1 MKANPSATIKATQR
15 RASLRPLAMMRSVR
29 QSPRLGFGQL
39 SFLLPKRL
47 LSNVLLPVL
56 LLLTVPAH
64 ALESLFGSSAEPLQV
79 EEAFAPELLS
89 SSAND
94 ITVRFN
100 VADEYFLY
108 QKKFNFELDDPSVEL
123 QTPSYPPSI
132 VQEDEFFGKSHVHRG
147 QTDVTIPVAH
157 TGEAKSLE
165 LTVGYQGC
173 ADMGLCYPPTK
184 VQFNVDLPA
193 NNNSTNIAVAQADA
207 AQSDIAPAKTSI
219 NDLLKPKLDF
229 GGEEA
234 PLLSP
239 DVAFVPSILK
249 AADGEIEL
257 RWFIEP
263 GYYLYRDKI
272 NFTLADTNG
281 AEVASFD
288 VDRGI
293 MENDA
298 YFGNVEILREV
309 AGARIKLAQAQSLTT
324 ATLNIH
330 SQGCADIGVCFP
342 PQTTSLPIS
351 FTNSASN
358 AIGAIAKAGA
368 GDTGGGMSAIADTSS
383 AQANSNI
390 SAVTTVSNASG
401 NSTTANTTP
410 VSANTSS
417 SGTTVSNV
425 VEKPVSEQDKLTQL
439 LEAGNLGFIALA
451 FYGAGLLLAFT
462 ACMYPMIPILSSLIA
477 GQGTKLSTTKAFGLS
492 AVYVLS
498 MASVFAVVGVLVGLS
513 GFNIQPL
520 FQNPWV
526 LSAFAALFVLL
537 ALSMFGVFQLQ
548 MPSAIQTKVSE
559 LSNKQS
565 GGTWSGVALMG
576 MLSALI
582 VGPCV
587 TPPLVAALAYIANT
601 GDAAIGGIALFA
613 IGIGMG
619 TPLLLIGT
627 SLGRFLPK
635 AGGWMDTTQRVFGI
649 ILLIVAIYMLSRFLP
664 GNVIM
669 LMFAVLAIFTGVYF
683 GATDRLDNTS
693 RGIHRFGKSVG
704 LVSLVY
710 GFVLMVGALAG
721 GTSMLSPLQ
730 SLVGNSGG
738 NGVNGNAVAEHL
750 TFQRVKNEAELDSV
764 LANAKAQGRPVMFD
778 FYADWCISCKEM
790 EAFTFTDPR
799 VQEQLRDAVLIQADV
814 TENNDDD
821 KALLK
826 RFSLFGPPAIML
838 YDRSGTEL
846 TAGRVVGFMKA
857 DKFNTHLQ
865 AYLN

>member
-1 MKANPSATIKATQR
+1 MKAMLTAPSITALKPQSQR
-15 RASLRPLAMMRSVR
+15 SMAIVR
-29 QSPRLGFGQL
+29 FVL
-39 SFLLPKRL
+39 S
-47 LSNVLLPVL
+47 SL
-56 LLLTVPAH
+56 LLCSTLLAVSAQ
-64 ALESLFGSSAEPLQV
+64 ALESLFGSGPEPLQV
-79 EEAFAPELLS
+79 EQAFGPELLS
-89 SSAND
+89 SSGSN

-108 QKKFNFELDDPSVEL
+108 QKKFNFESSDPSVEL
-123 QTPSYPPSI
+123 MQPDYPASI
-132 VQEDEFFGKSHVHRG
+132 VQEDEFFGKSKVHRG
-147 QTDVTIPVAH
+147 QTDVTIPV
-157 TGEAKSLE
+157 TYKGDAKTLK

-184 VQFNVDLPA
+184 VQFDVNLPA
-193 NNNSTNIAVAQADA
+193 KLSADNTVADKAVAQVSPAK
-207 AQSDIAPAKTSI
+207 SDIAPPKVSI
-219 NDLLKPKLDF
+219 NDLLKPQLGF
-229 GGEEA
+229 GDDGVA

-239 DVAFVPSILK
+239 DLAFVPSILK
-249 AADGEIEL
+249 AADGVIEL

-272 NFTLADTNG
+272 NFTLVDADS

-288 VDRGI
+288 IDRGV
-293 MENDA
+293 MQNDA

-309 AGARIKLAQAQSLTT
+309 AGAKIELAQAQNLRN

-342 PQTTSLPIS
+342 PETTSLPVI
-351 FTNSASN
+351 FTNTASGV
-358 AIGAIAKAGA
+358 IGAVANV
-368 GDTGGGMSAIADTSS
+368 DTSVGSSGGGMSVITNTALSEPNT
-383 AQANSNI
+383 NI
-390 SAVTTVSNASG
+390 SAT
-401 NSTTANTTP
+401 
-410 VSANTSS
+410 
-417 SGTTVSNV
+417 TTVSNV
-425 VEKPVSEQDKLTQL
+425 GVSNVSVSNSETALPVSEQDKLTQL

-477 GQGTKLSTTKAFGLS
+477 GQGTNLSTTKAFSLS

-498 MASVFAVVGVLVGLS
+498 MASVFAVVGILVGLS

-537 ALSMFGVFQLQ
+537 ALSMFGLFQLQ

-559 LSNKQS
+559 MSNKQS

-587 TPPLVAALAYIANT
+587 TPPLVAALAYIAKT
-601 GDAAIGGIALFA
+601 GDAAIGGTALFA
-613 IGIGMG
+613 IGLGMG

-635 AGGWMDTTQRVFGI
+635 AGGWMDTTQRIFGI

-683 GATDRLDNTS
+683 GATDRLDSTS
-693 RGIHRFGKSVG
+693 RGIQRFGKSAG

-710 GFVLMVGALAG
+710 GFVLLVGALAG

-730 SLVGNSGG
+730 TLAGGSGG
-738 NGVNGNAVAEHL
+738 NGSSNAATEHL
-750 TFQRVKNEAELDSV
+750 TFQRVRNEAELDSV
-764 LANAKAQGRPVMFD
+764 LANAKAQNRPVLFD

-799 VQEQLRDAVLIQADV
+799 VQAQLSDAVLIQADV
-814 TENNDDD
+814 TKNNADD

-857 DKFNTHLQ
+857 DKFNDHLQ

>member
-1 MKANPSATIKATQR
+1 MKANLSATNKATQR
-15 RASLRPLAMMRSVR
+15 RASLRPRAMMTSVR
-29 QSPRLGFGQL
+29 QSTRLCFRQL
-39 SFLLPKRL
+39 SFRLPKML
-47 LSNVLLPVL
+47 LSNVLFPVL

-79 EEAFAPELLS
+79 QEAFAPELLS
-89 SSAND
+89 SSANG

-108 QKKFNFELDDPSVEL
+108 QKKFNFELNDASVEL

-132 VQEDEFFGKSHVHRG
+132 VQEDEFFGKSKVHRG
-147 QTDVTIPVAH
+147 QTDVTIPVAY

-193 NNNSTNIAVAQADA
+193 NDSSTNIAVAQADA
-207 AQSDIAPAKTSI
+207 TQSDIAPAKTSI

-229 GGEEA
+229 GSEEA

-272 NFTLADTNG
+272 NFTLADADG
-281 AEVASFD
+281 AEVTSFD

-309 AGARIKLAQAQSLTT
+309 AGASIKLAQAQGLTK

-368 GDTGGGMSAIADTSS
+368 GDTGGGMSAIVDTNS
-383 AQANSNI
+383 AQANANI
-390 SAVTTVSNASG
+390 SAVTTVANVSEGGANA
-401 NSTTANTTP
+401 TP
-410 VSANTSS
+410 VNANTSGS
-417 SGTTVSNV
+417 SNTSTNI
-425 VEKPVSEQDKLTQL
+425 VEKPVSEQDKLTRL

-477 GQGTKLSTTKAFGLS
+477 GQGTNLSTTKAFGLS

-537 ALSMFGVFQLQ
+537 ALSMFGLFQLQ

-730 SLVGNSGG
+730 SLVGNGGG
-738 NGVNGNAVAEHL
+738 NGVNGTAVAEHL
-750 TFQRVKNEAELDSV
+750 TFQRVKNETELDTV

-814 TENNDDD
+814 TENNEDD

-857 DKFNTHLQ
+857 DKFNSHLQ

>member
-1 MKANPSATIKATQR
+1 MKAMLTAPSITALKPQSQR
-15 RASLRPLAMMRSVR
+15 SMAIVR
-29 QSPRLGFGQL
+29 FVL
-39 SFLLPKRL
+39 S
-47 LSNVLLPVL
+47 SL
-56 LLLTVPAH
+56 LLCSTLLAGSAQ
-64 ALESLFGSSAEPLQV
+64 ALESLFGSGPEPLQV
-79 EEAFAPELLS
+79 EQAFGPELLS
-89 SSAND
+89 SSGSN

-108 QKKFNFELDDPSVEL
+108 QKKFNFESSDPSVEL
-123 QTPSYPPSI
+123 MQPDYPASI
-132 VQEDEFFGKSHVHRG
+132 VQEDEFFGKSKVHRG
-147 QTDVTIPVAH
+147 QTDVTIPV
-157 TGEAKSLE
+157 TYKGDAKTLK

-184 VQFNVDLPA
+184 VQFDVNLPA
-193 NNNSTNIAVAQADA
+193 KLSADNTVADIAVAQVSPAK
-207 AQSDIAPAKTSI
+207 SDIAPPKVSI
-219 NDLLKPKLDF
+219 NDLLKPQLGF
-229 GGEEA
+229 GDDGVA

-239 DVAFVPSILK
+239 DLAFVPSILK
-249 AADGEIEL
+249 AADGVIEL

-272 NFTLADTNG
+272 NFTLVDADS

-288 VDRGI
+288 IDRGV
-293 MENDA
+293 MQNDA

-309 AGARIKLAQAQSLTT
+309 AGAKIELAQAQNLRN

-342 PQTTSLPIS
+342 PETTSLPVI
-351 FTNSASN
+351 FTNTASGV
-358 AIGAIAKAGA
+358 IGAVANV
-368 GDTGGGMSAIADTSS
+368 DTGVGSSGSSGGGMSVITNTDLSEPNT
-383 AQANSNI
+383 NI
-390 SAVTTVSNASG
+390 SAT
-401 NSTTANTTP
+401 
-410 VSANTSS
+410 
-417 SGTTVSNV
+417 TTVSNV
-425 VEKPVSEQDKLTQL
+425 GVSNVSVSNSETALPVSEQDKLTQL

-477 GQGTKLSTTKAFGLS
+477 GQGTNLSTTKAFSLS

-498 MASVFAVVGVLVGLS
+498 MASVFAVVGILVGLS

-537 ALSMFGVFQLQ
+537 ALSMFGLFQLQ

-559 LSNKQS
+559 MSNKQS

-587 TPPLVAALAYIANT
+587 TPPLVAALAYIAKT
-601 GDAAIGGIALFA
+601 GDAAIGGTALFA
-613 IGIGMG
+613 IGLGMG

-635 AGGWMDTTQRVFGI
+635 AGGWMDTTQRIFGI

-683 GATDRLDNTS
+683 GATDRLDSTS
-693 RGIHRFGKSVG
+693 RGIQRFGKSAG

-710 GFVLMVGALAG
+710 GFVLLVGALAG

-730 SLVGNSGG
+730 TLAGGSGG
-738 NGVNGNAVAEHL
+738 NGSSNAATEHL
-750 TFQRVKNEAELDSV
+750 TFQRVRNEAELDSV
-764 LANAKAQGRPVMFD
+764 LANAKAQNRPVLFD

-799 VQEQLRDAVLIQADV
+799 VQAQLSDAVLIQADV
-814 TENNDDD
+814 TKNNADD

-857 DKFNTHLQ
+857 DKFNDHLQ